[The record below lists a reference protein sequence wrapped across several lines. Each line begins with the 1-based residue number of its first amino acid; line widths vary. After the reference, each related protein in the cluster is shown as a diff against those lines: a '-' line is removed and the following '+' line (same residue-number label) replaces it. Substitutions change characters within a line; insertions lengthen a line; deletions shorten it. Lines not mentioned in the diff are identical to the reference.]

1 MLPTVS
7 IKLGGET
14 AESYIR
20 EMRRLDPGLE
30 IREWPDIGNPEDVDI
45 AMVWKMP
52 HGELAKFPNLKLI
65 ISMAAGVDHVLS
77 DPDRP
82 EGVPIVRVTDPH
94 MARSMGHWFLMN
106 ILRLHRET
114 AHYDKLRSQ
123 KIWPAEIAFDTDSV
137 SVGILGLG
145 YLGVHVAQMLKAV
158 GLRVQGWSRTEKNL
172 DGIHSFSGRKGLD
185 QMLSNTN
192 YLACL
197 LPNTA
202 VTEGIMNLSLFNKMP
217 RGSYVLNAGRGSQL
231 VESDLLEALNNGQIK
246 GAALDVFETEPLPK
260 DHPFWTDS
268 RILLTPHHAAEV
280 FLPAAAKIFLKN
292 IYSIRNNLPLMGL
305 VNQELG
311 Y

>member
-1 MLPTVS
+1 MLPTIS
-7 IKLGGET
+7 IKLEGET
-14 AESYIR
+14 AEHYIR
-20 EMRRLDPGLE
+20 EMRRLDPRLE

-82 EGVPIVRVTDPH
+82 EGVPIVRVTDPY

-123 KIWPAEIAFDTDSV
+123 KIWPPEIAFDTDSV

-172 DGIHSFSGRKGLD
+172 DGIHSFSGSAGLD
-185 QMLSNTN
+185 HMLSTTN

-197 LPNTA
+197 LPNTPA
-202 VTEGIMNLSLFNKMP
+202 TEGIMDLSVFNKMP

-231 VESDLLEALNNGQIK
+231 VEPDLLDALNNVQIK

-260 DHPFWTDS
+260 DHPFWTDP

-292 IYSIRNNLPLMGL
+292 IYNIRNIFYPLCIR
-305 VNQELG
+305 
-311 Y
+311 YIF

>member
-7 IKLGGET
+7 IKLEGET
-14 AESYIR
+14 AEHYIR
-20 EMRRLDPGLE
+20 EMRRLDPRLE

-172 DGIHSFSGRKGLD
+172 AGIHSFSGRTGLD

-197 LPNTA
+197 LPNTP

-292 IYSIRNNLPLMGL
+292 IYSIRNNQPLMGL

>member
-1 MLPTVS
+1 MLPTVL
-7 IKLGGET
+7 IKLGGES

-172 DGIHSFSGRKGLD
+172 DGIHSFSGRIGLD

-246 GAALDVFETEPLPK
+246 GVALDVFETEPLPK
-260 DHPFWTDS
+260 DHPFWTDP

-292 IYSIRNNLPLMGL
+292 IYSIRNNQPLMGL

>member
-7 IKLGGET
+7 IKLGGES

-172 DGIHSFSGRKGLD
+172 DGIHSFSGRPGLD

-197 LPNTA
+197 LPNTP

>member
-7 IKLGGET
+7 IKLGGES

-20 EMRRLDPGLE
+20 EMRRLDPLLE
-30 IREWPDIGNPEDVDI
+30 IREWPDVGDLEDVDI

-82 EGVPIVRVTDPH
+82 KGVPIVRVTDPH

-106 ILRLHRET
+106 ILRLHRQT
-114 AHYDKLRSQ
+114 AHFDKLRDQ
-123 KIWPAEIAFDTDSV
+123 KIWSPEIAFDTDSI

-145 YLGVHVAQMLKAV
+145 YLGKHVAQMLKAV

-172 DGIHSFSGRKGLD
+172 AGINSFSGEAGLD
-185 QMLSNTN
+185 HMLSNTN
-192 YLACL
+192 YLACV

-202 VTEGIMNLSLFNKMP
+202 ATEGIMGLSVFNKMP

-231 VESDLLEALNNGQIK
+231 IESDLLKALNNGQIK
-246 GAALDVFETEPLPK
+246 GAALDVFETEPLPN
-260 DHPFWTDS
+260 DHPFWTDP
-268 RILLTPHHAAEV
+268 RIILTPHHAAEV
-280 FLPAAAKIFLKN
+280 FLPAAAKTFLKN
-292 IYSIRNNLPLMGL
+292 IYSVRNNQPLMGL

>member
-1 MLPTVS
+1 MLPTVL
-7 IKLGGET
+7 IKLGGES
-14 AESYIR
+14 ADDYIE
-20 EMRRLDPGLE
+20 EMHRLEPRLK
-30 IREWPDIGNPEDVDI
+30 IREWPDVGSPGEVDI

-77 DPDRP
+77 DPQRP
-82 EGVPIVRVTDPH
+82 AGVPIVRVTDPH

-114 AHYDKLRSQ
+114 AHFDNLRAE
-123 KIWPAEIAFDTDSV
+123 KIWPPEIAFDTDAI

-145 YLGVHVAQMLKAV
+145 YLGTHVAQMLKAV
-158 GLRVQGWSRTEKNL
+158 GLRVQGWSRTQKNL
-172 DGIHSFSGRKGLD
+172 DGIQSFSGKVGLD

-197 LPNTA
+197 LPNTPA
-202 VTEGIMNLSLFNKMP
+202 TEGIMSLNCFNKMP

-231 VESDLLEALNNGQIK
+231 VEADLLQALDNGQIK
-246 GAALDVFETEPLPK
+246 GAALDVFETEPLPR
-260 DHPFWTDS
+260 DHPFWTDT
-268 RILLTPHHAAEV
+268 RILMTPHHAAEV
-280 FLPAAAKIFLKN
+280 FLPAAAQTFLEN
-292 IYSIRNNLPLMGL
+292 IYSIRNNQPLTGL
-305 VNQELG
+305 VNEELG

>member
-7 IKLGGET
+7 IKLGGES

-145 YLGVHVAQMLKAV
+145 YLGVHLAQMLKAV

-172 DGIHSFSGRKGLD
+172 DGIHSFSGRIGLD

-292 IYSIRNNLPLMGL
+292 IYSIRNNQPLMGL

>member
-1 MLPTVS
+1 MLPTVL
-7 IKLGGET
+7 IKLGGES
-14 AESYIR
+14 ADDYIE
-20 EMRRLDPGLE
+20 EMHRLEPHLQ
-30 IREWPDIGNPEDVDI
+30 IREWPDVGSPGEVDI

-82 EGVPIVRVTDPH
+82 KGVPIVRVTDPH

-114 AHYDKLRSQ
+114 AHFDNLRAE
-123 KIWPAEIAFDTDSV
+123 KIWPPEIAFDTDAI

-145 YLGVHVAQMLKAV
+145 YLGTHVAQMLKAV
-158 GLRVQGWSRTEKNL
+158 GLRVQGWSRTQKNL
-172 DGIHSFSGRKGLD
+172 DGIQSFSGKVGLD

-197 LPNTA
+197 LPNTPA
-202 VTEGIMNLSLFNKMP
+202 TEGIMSRNCFNKMP

-231 VESDLLEALNNGQIK
+231 VEADLLQALDNGQIK
-246 GAALDVFETEPLPK
+246 GAALDVFETEPLPR
-260 DHPFWTDS
+260 DHPFWTDT
-268 RILLTPHHAAEV
+268 RILMTPHHAAEV
-280 FLPAAAKIFLKN
+280 FLPAAAQTFLKN
-292 IYSIRNNLPLMGL
+292 IYSIRNNQPLTGL
-305 VNQELG
+305 VNEELG

>member
-7 IKLGGET
+7 IKLGGES

-20 EMRRLDPGLE
+20 EMRRLDPSLE

-172 DGIHSFSGRKGLD
+172 DGIHSFSGRIGLD

-292 IYSIRNNLPLMGL
+292 IYSIRNNQPLMGL

>member
-1 MLPTVS
+1 MLPTVL
-7 IKLGGET
+7 IKLGR
-14 AESYIR
+14 ESADDYIE
-20 EMRRLDPGLE
+20 EMHRLEPRLK
-30 IREWPDIGNPEDVDI
+30 IREWPDVGSLGEVDI

-82 EGVPIVRVTDPH
+82 KGVPIVRVTDPH

-114 AHYDKLRSQ
+114 ARFDNLRAE
-123 KIWPAEIAFDTDSV
+123 KIWPPEIAFDTDAI

-145 YLGVHVAQMLKAV
+145 YLGTHVAQMLKAV
-158 GLRVQGWSRTEKNL
+158 GLRVQGWSRTQKNL
-172 DGIHSFSGRKGLD
+172 DGIQSFSGKVGLD

-197 LPNTA
+197 LPNTPA
-202 VTEGIMNLSLFNKMP
+202 TEGIMSLNCFNKMP

-231 VESDLLEALNNGQIK
+231 VEADLLQALDNGQIK
-246 GAALDVFETEPLPK
+246 GAALDVFETEPLPR
-260 DHPFWTDS
+260 DHPFWTDT
-268 RILLTPHHAAEV
+268 RILMTPHHAAEV
-280 FLPAAAKIFLKN
+280 FLPAAAQTFLKN
-292 IYSIRNNLPLMGL
+292 IYSIRNNQPLTGL
-305 VNQELG
+305 VNEELG

>member
-1 MLPTVS
+1 MLPTVL
-7 IKLGGET
+7 IKLGGES
-14 AESYIR
+14 ADDYIE
-20 EMRRLDPGLE
+20 EMHRLEPHLQ
-30 IREWPDIGNPEDVDI
+30 IREWPDVGSPGEVDI

-82 EGVPIVRVTDPH
+82 KGVPIVRVTDPH

-114 AHYDKLRSQ
+114 AHFDTLRAE
-123 KIWPAEIAFDTDSV
+123 KIWPPEIAFDTDAI

-145 YLGVHVAQMLKAV
+145 YLGTHVAQMLKAV
-158 GLRVQGWSRTEKNL
+158 GLRVQGWSRTQKNL
-172 DGIHSFSGRKGLD
+172 DGIQSFSGKVGLD

-197 LPNTA
+197 LPNTPA
-202 VTEGIMNLSLFNKMP
+202 TEGIMSRNCFNKMP

-231 VESDLLEALNNGQIK
+231 VEADLLQALDNGQIK
-246 GAALDVFETEPLPK
+246 GAALDVFETEPLPR
-260 DHPFWTDS
+260 DHPFWTDT
-268 RILLTPHHAAEV
+268 RILMTPHHAAEV
-280 FLPAAAKIFLKN
+280 FLPAAAQTFLKN
-292 IYSIRNNLPLMGL
+292 IYSIRNNQPLTGL
-305 VNQELG
+305 VNEELG

>member
-7 IKLGGET
+7 IKLGGES

-106 ILRLHRET
+106 ILRLHREA

-172 DGIHSFSGRKGLD
+172 DGIHSFSGRPGLD

>member
-7 IKLGGET
+7 IKLEGET
-14 AESYIR
+14 AEHYIR
-20 EMRRLDPGLE
+20 EMRRLDPRLE

-145 YLGVHVAQMLKAV
+145 YLGVHLAQMLKAV

-172 DGIHSFSGRKGLD
+172 DGIHSFSGRIGLD

-305 VNQELG
+305 VLSLIHI
-311 Y
+311 

>member
-1 MLPTVS
+1 
-7 IKLGGET
+7 
-14 AESYIR
+14 
-20 EMRRLDPGLE
+20 
-30 IREWPDIGNPEDVDI
+30 
-45 AMVWKMP
+45 
-52 HGELAKFPNLKLI
+52 
-65 ISMAAGVDHVLS
+65 
-77 DPDRP
+77 
-82 EGVPIVRVTDPH
+82 

-114 AHYDKLRSQ
+114 AHFDKLRAQ
-123 KIWPAEIAFDTDSV
+123 KIWPPEISFDTDSV

-172 DGIHSFSGRKGLD
+172 DGIHSFSGRVGLD

-197 LPNTA
+197 LPNTL
-202 VTEGIMNLSLFNKMP
+202 VTEGIMNSSLFNKMP
-217 RGSYVLNAGRGSQL
+217 KGSYVLNAGRGSQL
-231 VESDLLEALNNGQIK
+231 VEPDLLEALNNGQIK
-246 GAALDVFETEPLPK
+246 GAALDVFKTEPLPK
-260 DHPFWTDS
+260 DHPFWTDP

-292 IYSIRNNLPLMGL
+292 IYSIRNNQPLMGL

>member
-1 MLPTVS
+1 MLPTVL
-7 IKLGGET
+7 IKLGGES
-14 AESYIR
+14 ADNYIE
-20 EMRRLDPGLE
+20 EMHRLEPSLK
-30 IREWPDIGNPEDVDI
+30 IREWPDVGSPGEVDI

-82 EGVPIVRVTDPH
+82 KGVPIVRVTDPH

-114 AHYDKLRSQ
+114 AHFDNLRAE
-123 KIWPAEIAFDTDSV
+123 KIWPPEIAFDTDAI

-145 YLGVHVAQMLKAV
+145 YLGTHVAQMLKAV
-158 GLRVQGWSRTEKNL
+158 GLRVQGWSRTQKNL
-172 DGIHSFSGRKGLD
+172 DGIKSFSGKVGLD

-197 LPNTA
+197 LPNTPA
-202 VTEGIMNLSLFNKMP
+202 TEGIMSLNCFNKMP

-231 VESDLLEALNNGQIK
+231 VEADLLQALDNGQIK
-246 GAALDVFETEPLPK
+246 GAALDVFETEPLPS
-260 DHPFWTDS
+260 DHPFWTDT

-280 FLPAAAKIFLKN
+280 FLPAAAQTFLKN
-292 IYSIRNNLPLMGL
+292 IYSIRNNQPLTGL
-305 VNQELG
+305 VNEELG

>member
-1 MLPTVS
+1 VLPTVS
-7 IKLGGET
+7 IKLEGET
-14 AESYIR
+14 AEHYIR
-20 EMRRLDPGLE
+20 EMRRLDPRLE

-172 DGIHSFSGRKGLD
+172 AGIHSFSGRTGLD

-197 LPNTA
+197 LPNTP

-292 IYSIRNNLPLMGL
+292 IYSIRNNQPLTGL

>member
-1 MLPTVS
+1 MLPTVL
-7 IKLGGET
+7 IKLGGES
-14 AESYIR
+14 ADDYIE
-20 EMRRLDPGLE
+20 EMHRLEPHLQ
-30 IREWPDIGNPEDVDI
+30 IREWPDVGSPGEVDI

-82 EGVPIVRVTDPH
+82 KGVPIVRVTDPH

-114 AHYDKLRSQ
+114 ARFDNLRAE
-123 KIWPAEIAFDTDSV
+123 KIWPPEIAFDTDAI

-145 YLGVHVAQMLKAV
+145 YLGTHVAQMLKAV
-158 GLRVQGWSRTEKNL
+158 GLRVQGWSRTQKNL
-172 DGIHSFSGRKGLD
+172 DGIQSFSGKVGLD

-197 LPNTA
+197 LPNTPA
-202 VTEGIMNLSLFNKMP
+202 TEGIMSRNCFNKMP

-231 VESDLLEALNNGQIK
+231 VEADLLRALDNGQIK
-246 GAALDVFETEPLPK
+246 GAALDVFETEPLPR
-260 DHPFWTDS
+260 DHPFWTDT
-268 RILLTPHHAAEV
+268 RILMTPHHAAEV
-280 FLPAAAKIFLKN
+280 FLPAAAQTFLKN
-292 IYSIRNNLPLMGL
+292 IYSIRNNQPLTGL
-305 VNQELG
+305 VNEELG

>member
-1 MLPTVS
+1 MLPTVL
-7 IKLGGET
+7 IKLGGES
-14 AESYIR
+14 ADDYVE
-20 EMRRLDPGLE
+20 EMHRLEPRLK
-30 IREWPDIGNPEDVDI
+30 IREWPDVGSPGEVDI

-82 EGVPIVRVTDPH
+82 KGVPIVRVTDPH

-114 AHYDKLRSQ
+114 AHFDNLRAE
-123 KIWPAEIAFDTDSV
+123 KIWPPEIAFDTDAI

-145 YLGVHVAQMLKAV
+145 YLGTHVAQMLKAV
-158 GLRVQGWSRTEKNL
+158 GLRVQGWSRTQKNL
-172 DGIHSFSGRKGLD
+172 DGIQSFSGKVGLD

-197 LPNTA
+197 LPNTPA
-202 VTEGIMNLSLFNKMP
+202 TEGIMSLNCFNKMP

-231 VESDLLEALNNGQIK
+231 VEADLLQALDNGQIK

-260 DHPFWTDS
+260 DHPFWTDT
-268 RILLTPHHAAEV
+268 RILMTPHHAAEV
-280 FLPAAAKIFLKN
+280 FLPAAAQTFLKN
-292 IYSIRNNLPLMGL
+292 IYSIRNNQPLTGL
-305 VNQELG
+305 VNEELG

>member
-1 MLPTVS
+1 MPSVS
-7 IKLGGET
+7 IKLGGES

-20 EMRRLDPGLE
+20 EMRRLDPGLQ

-82 EGVPIVRVTDPH
+82 KGVPIVRVTDPH

-145 YLGVHVAQMLKAV
+145 YLGVHLAQMLKAV

-172 DGIHSFSGRKGLD
+172 DGIHSFSGRIGLD

-292 IYSIRNNLPLMGL
+292 IYSIRNNQPLMGL

>member
-1 MLPTVS
+1 MLPTVL
-7 IKLGGET
+7 IKLGGES
-14 AESYIR
+14 ADDYIE
-20 EMRRLDPGLE
+20 EMHRLEPRLK
-30 IREWPDIGNPEDVDI
+30 IREWPDVGSPGEVDI

-82 EGVPIVRVTDPH
+82 KGVPIVRVTDPH

-114 AHYDKLRSQ
+114 AHFDTLRAE
-123 KIWPAEIAFDTDSV
+123 KIWPPEIAFDTDAI

-145 YLGVHVAQMLKAV
+145 YLGTHVAQMLKAV
-158 GLRVQGWSRTEKNL
+158 GLRVQGWSRTQKNL
-172 DGIHSFSGRKGLD
+172 DGIKSFSGKVGLD

-197 LPNTA
+197 LPNTP
-202 VTEGIMNLSLFNKMP
+202 VTEGIMNLSLLNKMP

-292 IYSIRNNLPLMGL
+292 IYSIRNNQPLMGL

>member
-1 MLPTVS
+1 MLPTVL
-7 IKLGGET
+7 IKLGGES
-14 AESYIR
+14 ADDYIE
-20 EMRRLDPGLE
+20 EMHRLEPRLK
-30 IREWPDIGNPEDVDI
+30 IREWPDVGSPGEVDI

-82 EGVPIVRVTDPH
+82 KGVPIVRVTDPH

-114 AHYDKLRSQ
+114 AHFDTLRAE
-123 KIWPAEIAFDTDSV
+123 KIWPPEIAFDTDAI

-145 YLGVHVAQMLKAV
+145 YLGTHVAQMLKAV
-158 GLRVQGWSRTEKNL
+158 GLRVQGWSRTQKNL
-172 DGIHSFSGRKGLD
+172 DGIQSFSGKVGLD

-197 LPNTA
+197 LPNTPA
-202 VTEGIMNLSLFNKMP
+202 TEGIMSRNCFNKMP

-231 VESDLLEALNNGQIK
+231 VEADLLQALDNGQIK
-246 GAALDVFETEPLPK
+246 GAALDVFETEPLPR
-260 DHPFWTDS
+260 DHPFWTDM
-268 RILLTPHHAAEV
+268 RILITPHHAAEV
-280 FLPAAAKIFLKN
+280 FLPAAAQTFLKN
-292 IYSIRNNLPLMGL
+292 IYSIRNNQPLTGL
-305 VNQELG
+305 VNEELG

>member
-7 IKLGGET
+7 IKLEGET
-14 AESYIR
+14 AEHYIR
-20 EMRRLDPGLE
+20 EMRRLDPRLE

-145 YLGVHVAQMLKAV
+145 YLGVHLAQMLKAV

-172 DGIHSFSGRKGLD
+172 DGIHSFSGRIGLD

-292 IYSIRNNLPLMGL
+292 IYSIRNNQPLMGL

>member
-7 IKLGGET
+7 IKLGGES
-14 AESYIR
+14 AESYMR
-20 EMRRLDPGLE
+20 EMRRLDPLLE
-30 IREWPDIGNPEDVDI
+30 IREWPDVGNPEDVDI

-106 ILRLHRET
+106 ILRLHRQT
-114 AHYDKLRSQ
+114 AHFDTLRAQ
-123 KIWPAEIAFDTDSV
+123 KIWPPEIAFDTDSI

-145 YLGVHVAQMLKAV
+145 YLGKHVAQMLKAV

-172 DGIHSFSGRKGLD
+172 DGIDSFSGEAGLD
-185 QMLSNTN
+185 HMLSNTN

-197 LPNTA
+197 LPNTPA
-202 VTEGIMNLSLFNKMP
+202 TEGIMSLSVFNKMP
-217 RGSYVLNAGRGSQL
+217 RGSFVLNAGRGSQL
-231 VESDLLEALNNGQIK
+231 VESDLLESLNNGQIK
-246 GAALDVFETEPLPK
+246 GAALDVFETEPLPN
-260 DHPFWTDS
+260 DHPFWTDP
-268 RILLTPHHAAEV
+268 RIILTPHHAAEV

-292 IYSIRNNLPLMGL
+292 IYSIRNNQPLMGL

>member
-1 MLPTVS
+1 MLPTVL
-7 IKLGGET
+7 IKLGGES
-14 AESYIR
+14 ADDYIE
-20 EMRRLDPGLE
+20 EMHRLEPHLQ
-30 IREWPDIGNPEDVDI
+30 IREWPDVGSPGEVDI

-114 AHYDKLRSQ
+114 AHFDTLRAE
-123 KIWPAEIAFDTDSV
+123 KIWPPEIAFDTDAI

-145 YLGVHVAQMLKAV
+145 YLGTHVAQMLKAV
-158 GLRVQGWSRTEKNL
+158 GLRVQGWSRTQKNL
-172 DGIHSFSGRKGLD
+172 DGIQSFSGKVGLD

-197 LPNTA
+197 LPNTPA
-202 VTEGIMNLSLFNKMP
+202 TEGIMSRNCFNKMP

-231 VESDLLEALNNGQIK
+231 VEADLLQALDNGQIK
-246 GAALDVFETEPLPK
+246 GAALDVFETEPLPR
-260 DHPFWTDS
+260 DHPFWTDT
-268 RILLTPHHAAEV
+268 RILMTPHHAAEV
-280 FLPAAAKIFLKN
+280 FLPAAAQTFLKN
-292 IYSIRNNLPLMGL
+292 IYSIRNNQPLTGL
-305 VNQELG
+305 VNEELG

>member
-1 MLPTVS
+1 VLPTVS
-7 IKLGGET
+7 IKLGGES

-20 EMRRLDPGLE
+20 EMRRLDPLLE
-30 IREWPDIGNPEDVDI
+30 IREWPDVGDLEDVDI

-82 EGVPIVRVTDPH
+82 KGVPIVRVTDPH

-106 ILRLHRET
+106 ILRLHRQT
-114 AHYDKLRSQ
+114 AHFDKLRDQ
-123 KIWPAEIAFDTDSV
+123 KIWSPEIAFDTDSI

-145 YLGVHVAQMLKAV
+145 YLGKHVAQMLKAV

-172 DGIHSFSGRKGLD
+172 AGINSFSGEAGLD
-185 QMLSNTN
+185 HMLSNTN
-192 YLACL
+192 YLACV

-202 VTEGIMNLSLFNKMP
+202 ATEGIMGLSVFNKMP

-231 VESDLLEALNNGQIK
+231 IESDLLKALNNGQIK
-246 GAALDVFETEPLPK
+246 GAALDVFETEPLPN
-260 DHPFWTDS
+260 DHPFWTDP
-268 RILLTPHHAAEV
+268 RIILTPHHAAEV
-280 FLPAAAKIFLKN
+280 FLPAAAKTFLKN
-292 IYSIRNNLPLMGL
+292 IYSVRNNQPLMGL